1 MIPKKIHY
9 CWFGR
14 GEMPK
19 LMKKCLKSWKK
30 YCPDWEIILWNE
42 DNFDVNSTLW
52 TKQAYEAR
60 KYAFVSDYVRLKALY
75 EMGGVYL
82 DTDVEL
88 VQPIDHFL
96 EHAAFSGFESE
107 KIVQTGVIGA
117 QKEHRVIGSWLDYY
131 TDRTYLIDG
140 EPVMVPNV
148 SHITEDLLARGL
160 VMNDQKQ
167 VIDEMVIY
175 PQTWFCPLS
184 AVSIERKITKNTH
197 ALHYFTSTWR
207 TDKAKKDFARV
218 KRHQKWWYRSLEWL
232 RYLPNRVIRKVFG
245 DKAMDNLKNK
255 MGR

>member
-1 MIPKKIHY
+1 MIPKIIHY

-30 YCPDWEIILWNE
+30 FCPDWKIVRWDE
-42 DNFDVNSTLW
+42 DSFDIGSTLW

-60 KYAFVSDYVRLKALY
+60 KFAFVSDYVRLKALY

-88 VQPIDHFL
+88 VQSIDKFL
-96 EHAAFSGFESE
+96 EHDAFSGFESVDT
-107 KIVQTGVIGA
+107 VQTGIIGA
-117 QKEHRVIGSWLDYY
+117 EKENAVIKSWLDYY
-131 TDRTYLIDG
+131 EDRAYLVDG
-140 EPVMVPNV
+140 KPVMVPNV
-148 SHITEDLLARGL
+148 SHITENLKARGL
-160 VMNDQKQ
+160 VMDDSLQ
-167 VIDEMVIY
+167 VIDGMAIY

-184 AVSIERKITKNTH
+184 AVSIQRKITENTH
-197 ALHYFTSTWR
+197 VMHYFTSTWR

-218 KRHQKWWYRSLEWL
+218 KRHQRRWYRALVWL
-232 RYLPNRVIRKVFG
+232 RYLPNRLARKLLG
-245 DKAMDNLKNK
+245 NGTMDKIKKK